1 MKNKR
6 LIIISILLV
15 LLIILTILV
24 KLGVTDKFD
33 EYIFD
38 LVLALRNPLNNK
50 IFKLI
55 TFLGSTLFI
64 VVITI
69 IFFFLWKKN
78 RGGQLMALVIIIST
92 LVNNLFKIIIRR
104 ARPIGIALVEEST
117 FSYPSGHTMAVVTL
131 VSFLLIAIN
140 RGEGS
145 KKIKTIF
152 NIVLP
157 LIAFLILLSRIYLGV
172 HFITDVISGVIT
184 SLIIVLTT
192 TFFIDKKT
200 TTPPTLF

>member
-1 MKNKR
+1 
-6 LIIISILLV
+6 
-15 LLIILTILV
+15 
-24 KLGVTDKFD
+24 
-33 EYIFD
+33 
-38 LVLALRNPLNNK
+38 
-50 IFKLI
+50 
-55 TFLGSTLFI
+55 
-64 VVITI
+64 
-69 IFFFLWKKN
+69 
-78 RGGQLMALVIIIST
+78 MALVIIIST